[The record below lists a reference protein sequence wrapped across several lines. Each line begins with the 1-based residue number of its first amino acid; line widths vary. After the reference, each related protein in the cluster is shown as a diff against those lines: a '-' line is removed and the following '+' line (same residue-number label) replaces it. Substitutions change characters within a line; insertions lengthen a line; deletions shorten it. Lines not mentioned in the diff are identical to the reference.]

1 MITTVTTICLV
12 ALAVSAA
19 LCVGRIVRGDSVA
32 DRVLALDSL
41 LIVIVVG
48 VGVEAARS
56 GSGVYLDVLL
66 VVALVAFI
74 GTTAVGR
81 FIERR
86 GTR

>member
-1 MITTVTTICLV
+1 MEVVTWICMAGLM
-12 ALAVSAA
+12 LSAA
-19 LCVGRIVRGDSVA
+19 LCVLRVVRGTSVA
-32 DRVLALDSL
+32 DRVLALDTL

-48 VGVEAARS
+48 VAVGAAQT

-66 VVALVAFI
+66 LVALVAFI

-86 GTR
+86 GVR